1 MNKLLSFLFFFHVL
15 ISFCQ
20 SRRFVV
26 ITPSVLQVGIDHKV
40 IVAFYSDVRKS
51 VGVKVDVELDNRTKV
66 FSGTAVQVSGQQG
79 GSVQVSIRVLQ
90 EALKNL
96 SPTPQHVYVRATST
110 SRQFPFNKRKRVALS
125 LKSLSVF
132 VQTDK
137 PVYTRNDEVNI
148 RIITVNSRLVPK
160 LLENVVV
167 DILDPRNVTVDRTE
181 IKSAQ
186 ELKITR
192 RKIQLGLEP
201 VVGDWTILAKYGFKN
216 NLTSRFSFEV
226 KDYVLPRFD
235 VKITPPRYVLQTNQ
249 YIKVTITAKYT
260 FDKVLLGSV
269 AVELGVWRGKGN
281 ISVFYNN
288 THILGSYDDGGK
300 PLMIPNSGYGV
311 FPLGKR
317 LWIRAIATE
326 RGSGVR
332 FTQTDMTATFTSNPY
347 MIEFD
352 RSKPFY
358 KPGMPLESSV
368 KVTYPNGYPAAEI
381 NLNFSD
387 QFGQKYS
394 ASTDYNGFAK
404 LTLNTNRNSSNITC
418 QVKPAGEQVITE
430 FVFLPFKPTCTN
442 PSSQFTIKLGPRDDA
457 IIKVGEMCQFEI
469 IVNELTQ
476 EKIDMT
482 FLVFSHGLIQHS
494 TTSSLSKG
502 FNTLGISVEPH
513 WSEKFHLIGY
523 YYDQSCDSI
532 STDVLTVQVEQT
544 FTNEIEIRPQMTSV
558 SPGSTVTLEVRT
570 EPNSDVALLAVD
582 SGMYALNNK
591 NKLTREQVFDH
602 LKDFDISCPVED
614 LNSEGL
620 FNAIGLSVLSNLD
633 FTTTERADTRCP
645 KQQTR
650 RKRNAPETKNDKCC
664 TSFGLSLGSRLRN
677 EAEKLKDKPE
687 EFSMYIFN
695 QCNRE
700 YEKLIEGQTTV
711 NSLSVKCVLTNDC
724 LKKFLKYCQ
733 GNRVRSGVAVLG
745 NYIIENEEFVTQR
758 SYFPHVW
765 LVDKTFTS
773 DQNGILRTNVNV
785 PHSITSW
792 ILQGMS
798 LSSSGFGVAKP
809 KTLQAYKSVFIECR
823 MPFSARRLE
832 QISIVCLAYNFNR
845 NELNAKVKLLNTPES
860 ICTSAGVGGTQVIRE
875 KLILKGTSSH
885 SIVIH
890 VVPLDLGTH
899 RLTVQLLTIMG
910 TDEVVYHLKVEPEG
924 IWMDQLFTVEL
935 DPQDLNFPRRQRC
948 RSAPDPELK
957 QTCFDN
963 RSCSSRTHNRVR
975 MTKDECCDVRNFY
988 WTPHGWGDN
997 CETCPLTGIYRRTNV
1012 SKVENGKAQ
1021 DNYFRLVL
1029 PEDVVPESDQAFVT
1043 ITGSYLQNA
1052 KIRSPRAKQLQGL
1065 PSDTNEQ
1072 TVFALGISVANLRY
1086 MKFMGQNGSS
1096 QYRDLLSATKQTFQ
1110 NVIDQKDKNGSYR
1123 AYWSQSS
1130 TYFMATTL
1138 TILTSASEFVFVD
1151 KKVLNDAKD
1160 VVASRMKDSCI
1171 LEDQESDTNF
1181 NIVSLAAHAIASFS
1195 GKISRKVFCPKS
1207 GSENCICCSN
1217 HRIIN
1222 SFRRWRRD
1230 ADDYTRSWVFY
1241 AMTLACLPQNGDN
1254 CCNETFRE
1262 ILRVDMCKAA
1272 QTRKGRR
1279 FWSDEPDADDVATS
1293 RAITTTAIMLCAY
1306 VAKGDIEEA
1315 RPVARWLSSVRNT
1328 NLQLPST
1335 ESTYWTQECL
1345 TAFSRVLQQQ
1355 RNLNVKSSVVNDS
1368 FANTVNVDHSNRD
1381 VEQSFK
1387 IPSEGLLKVTTTGN
1401 GVGFMQVKLSY
1412 NTIKYDNEKCHFT
1425 FTVNTSNLN
1434 NSTENEKQV
1443 LVSLCIRHQL
1453 TVSANSV
1460 TVEVKIPTGYSP
1472 CDEAT
1477 MGNTKDKHC
1486 LDEILLKMGDQLG
1499 LESYENYDS
1508 TVFFHLKQVPSKTD
1522 LCIHFKLLEKL
1533 SVQSRT
1539 PVFAKVYKDE
1549 ERGAYCAVPYSVDN
1563 KDKTLTL
1570 LGCSKNSGTL
1580 CVCAAGRC
1588 PKLGPIK
1595 NRICQACNH
1604 HHYAFKVRVT
1614 KIVQKDAW
1622 YRIRCDLEQVIKP
1635 GMHPTSNRILFWMR
1649 DVCYSEVNLKVEE
1662 TYHVMGLESSKFVL
1676 DHNSLIEEWPKYTER
1691 ADPNCIKKKT
1701 DACIRKKCKSK
1712 GRRGGRRHNDCVKSK
1727 KTICKGQAKG
1737 NCLTGFTRYLEDM
1750 RIGHV
1755 CERSDLCK

>member
-1 MNKLLSFLFFFHVL
+1 MGKLLSFLFFFYAL
-15 ISFCQ
+15 ISLCQ
-20 SRRFVV
+20 SRRFVF
-26 ITPSVLQVGIDHKV
+26 ITPSVLQVGIEHKV
-40 IVAFYSDVRKS
+40 IVTLYNDVRKN
-51 VGVKVDVELDNRTKV
+51 VGVKVSVELEDRTKIY
-66 FSGTAVQVSGQQG
+66 SGTAVQVSGQQG
-79 GSVQVSIRVLQ
+79 ESVQVSIRVLQ

-96 SPTPQHVYVRATST
+96 SPTPQHVYVRAKST
-110 SRQFPFNKRKRVALS
+110 SRRFPFNKRKRVALS
-125 LKSLSVF
+125 LKSFSVL

-137 PVYTRNDEVNI
+137 PVYIRNDEVNI
-148 RIITVNSRLVPK
+148 RIITVNSRLVSKP
-160 LLENVVV
+160 LENVVV

-181 IKSAQ
+181 INSAQ
-186 ELKITR
+186 EQKITR
-192 RKIQLGLEP
+192 RKIQLGINP
-201 VVGDWTILAKYGFKN
+201 VIGDWTILAKYGFKK
-216 NLTSRFSFEV
+216 NLTSRFNFKV
-226 KDYVLPRFD
+226 KDYVLPQFD
-235 VKITPPRYVLQTNQ
+235 VKITPPLYVLKRNQ
-249 YIKVTITAKYT
+249 HIELSVQAKYT
-260 FDKVLLGSV
+260 FDKVLLGYV
-269 AVELGVWRGKGN
+269 AVELGVWISKSK
-281 ISVFYNN
+281 ISVFRKT
-288 THILGSYDDGGK
+288 THFLLPNDHGSK
-300 PLMIPNSGYGV
+300 NLTIPNSGYGV
-311 FPLGKR
+311 FPFGKR
-317 LWIRAIATE
+317 LWIRATVTE

-332 FTQTDMTATFTSNPY
+332 FTKTDMTATFTCSPY
-347 MIEFD
+347 RIEFD

-358 KPGMPLESSV
+358 TPGMPLESSV
-368 KVTYPNGYPAAEI
+368 KVTYPNGHPAAGI

-387 QFGQKYS
+387 QFGQKYTS
-394 ASTDYNGFAK
+394 ISDNNGFAK
-404 LTLNTNRNSSNITC
+404 LTLNTNRNSTNMTC

-430 FVFLPFKPTCTN
+430 FVYLPFEPTCTN
-442 PSSQFTIKLGPRDDA
+442 PSSQFTIKLGPTDSA
-457 IIKVGEMCQFEI
+457 MIKVGNVCQFEI
-469 IVNELTQ
+469 IVTELTQ
-476 EKIDMT
+476 KKIDMT

-502 FNTLGISVEPH
+502 FNTLCLFIEPH

-532 STDVLTVQVEQT
+532 SADVLAVQVEPD
-544 FTNEIEIRPQMTSV
+544 FSNKIEIRPQMTAV

-570 EPNSDVALLAVD
+570 EPNSDVVLLAVD
-582 SGMYALNNK
+582 SDMYALNNK

-614 LNSEGL
+614 FNSEGL
-620 FNAIGLSVLSNLD
+620 FNAIGLSVLTNLD

-645 KQQTR
+645 GQQTR
-650 RKRNAPETKNDKCC
+650 RKQNAQENENDKCC
-664 TSFGLSLGSRLRN
+664 TRFVVSLEAKLRN
-677 EAEKLKDKPE
+677 EIENLTINKQE
-687 EFSMYIFN
+687 EMLN
-695 QCNRE
+695 TLCNSALE
-700 YEKLIEGQTTV
+700 TLVEGQTRV
-711 NSLSVKCVLTNDC
+711 HSLSFRCVLTDDC
-724 LKKFLKYCQ
+724 LEKLVEYCP
-733 GNRVRSGVAVLG
+733 GKRECGIEVVG
-745 NYIIENEEFVTQR
+745 NYPIEDELIRR

-773 DQNGILRTNVNV
+773 DQNGILRTTVNV
-785 PHSITSW
+785 PDSITSW

-809 KTLQAYKSVFIECR
+809 KTLRAYKSVFIECR

-832 QISIVCLAYNFNR
+832 QISIVCLAYNFNG
-845 NELNAKVKLLNTPES
+845 NDLYALVQLLNIPES
-860 ICTSAGVGGTQVIRE
+860 ICTSAGVGSTQFITRE
-875 KLILKGTSSH
+875 LIPKGTSSH
-885 SIVIH
+885 PIVIH

-899 RLTVQLLTIMG
+899 RLTVRLLTTMG

-924 IWMDQLFTVEL
+924 IRIDQLFTVEL

-948 RSAPDPELK
+948 RSAPDPELE
-957 QTCFDN
+957 QTCFDS
-963 RSCSSRTHNRVR
+963 RSCSARTHNGAR

-1086 MKFMGQNGSS
+1086 MKFMGKDGSS

-1110 NVIDQKDKNGSYR
+1110 NVIDQQNKNGSYR

-1151 KKVLNDAKD
+1151 KKILEDAKD

-1171 LEDQESDTNF
+1171 LEDQESDMNF

-1207 GSENCICCSN
+1207 GSDNCICCSN

-1328 NLQLPST
+1328 NLELPST

-1355 RNLNVKSSVVNDS
+1355 RNLKVKSSVVNDS
-1368 FANTVNVDHSNRD
+1368 FANTVKVDDSNRD

-1412 NTIKYDNEKCHFT
+1412 NTIKYNNEKCHFT

-1477 MGNTKDKHC
+1477 MGNTKDKRC

-1563 KDKTLTL
+1563 KDETLTL
-1570 LGCSKNSGTL
+1570 LGCSKNSATL

-1622 YRIRCDLEQVIKP
+1622 YQIRCDLQQVIKP
-1635 GMHPTSNRILFWMR
+1635 GTHPTSNRILFWMR
-1649 DVCYSEVNLKVEE
+1649 DVCYSKVNLKVEE

-1676 DHNSLIEEWPKYTER
+1676 DHNSLIEEWPKYTDR
-1691 ADPNCIKKKT
+1691 ADPNCIKRKA

-1712 GRRGGRRHNDCVKSK
+1712 GRRGGRRHNDCVNSK
-1727 KTICKGQAKG
+1727 KTICKRQAKG
-1737 NCLTGFTRYLEDM
+1737 NCLTGFTHYLEDM
-1750 RIGHV
+1750 GIGHV